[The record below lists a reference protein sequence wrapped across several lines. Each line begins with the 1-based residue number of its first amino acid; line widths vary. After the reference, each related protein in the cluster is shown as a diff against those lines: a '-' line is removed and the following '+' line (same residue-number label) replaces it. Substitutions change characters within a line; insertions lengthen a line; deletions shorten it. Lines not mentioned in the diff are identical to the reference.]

1 MPLLNQ
7 ELVTKV
13 SNLKEK
19 ADKYCTIGI
28 GGLFLLSTL
37 WDIIR
42 FHCYWSDYM
51 LELYSSFF
59 LVLMIMK
66 FLIPSKIPKLLIDL
80 FGIVDSTFGR
90 GIVDIVISLLFIA
103 GKNFFHQFASI
114 LLLIVGVIILVL
126 EILAPGNEEP
136 KKNFYPS
143 VNNQMGNEGN
153 NPPTKMDDSQPGPE
167 VLDSNSQ
174 KNVDIPVHDDH
185 IKQDF

>member
-7 ELVTKV
+7 GLVTKIG
-13 SNLKEK
+13 SLKEK
-19 ADKYCTIGI
+19 IDKFSTIGV

-42 FHCYWSDYM
+42 FHCFWSDYM

-59 LVLMIMK
+59 IVLMIMK
-66 FLIPSKIPKLLIDL
+66 FLIPAKIPKLLTDL
-80 FGIVDSTFGR
+80 FGVVESTFGR
-90 GIVDIVISLLFIA
+90 AIIDIVISLLFIA

-114 LLLIVGVIILVL
+114 LLLIVGVVILTL
-126 EILAPGNEEP
+126 EILAPGNEDP

-143 VNNQMGNEGN
+143 VNNQGGNEAN
-153 NPPTKMDDSQPGPE
+153 NPPSKMDDSQPGPE

-174 KNVDIPVHDDH
+174 KNADIPMPDGQD
-185 IKQDF
+185 KQEF